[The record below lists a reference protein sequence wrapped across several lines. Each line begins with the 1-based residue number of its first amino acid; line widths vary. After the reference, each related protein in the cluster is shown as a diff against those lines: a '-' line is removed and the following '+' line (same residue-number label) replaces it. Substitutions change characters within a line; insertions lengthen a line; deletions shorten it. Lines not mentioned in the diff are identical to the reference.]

1 MGIMKQREEHIANE
15 IDSAE
20 KSRQEAAKLFRRTT

>member
-15 IDSAE
+15 ITAAEDS
-20 KSRQEAAKLFRRTT
+20 RLEAKKTIRRAA